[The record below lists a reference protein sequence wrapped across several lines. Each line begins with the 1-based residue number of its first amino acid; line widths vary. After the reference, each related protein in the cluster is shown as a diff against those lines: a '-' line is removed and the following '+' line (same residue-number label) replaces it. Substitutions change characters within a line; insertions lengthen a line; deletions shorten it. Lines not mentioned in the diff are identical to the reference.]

1 MTLLKKKIKLTGI
14 LLIDDDEPTNYMNE
28 KFIREADCTDNI
40 IIRESGDEG
49 LEYLRNCA
57 ENGDPLPELIFLDIN
72 MPGMNGWDF
81 LEEYKKLDES
91 IQSEILLIMLTTSL
105 NPDDKDRAEKI
116 EEISGFINKPFSVET
131 LNVVLETYFSE

>member
-131 LNVVLETYFSE
+131 LNIVLETYFSE